1 MGKNYNKIIGGVIA
15 VLVILVG
22 VLYFGD
28 ASLEYVYTG
37 YINTVPNFIDVEV
50 ILMKNNHGNLLTY
63 STDIHN
69 TDKKIVAGRLFYY
82 KGEEKNVVLGN
93 GLNYFEYSRKGED
106 KKEYGYD
113 YIDNVLENDMYF
125 DLCLD
130 EGCNEIFET
139 IKLERS
145 QLR

>member
-1 MGKNYNKIIGGVIA
+1 MKKYYKQVIGGVIA

-28 ASLEYVYTG
+28 ASLEYNYTG
-37 YINTVPNFIDVEV
+37 YIGTAPNFIDVEV
-50 ILMKNNHGNLLTY
+50 ILMKNNHGGLLTY

-69 TDKKIVAGRLFYY
+69 TDQKIVAGRLFYY
-82 KGEEKNVVLGN
+82 DGEEKNVVLGN
-93 GLNYFEYSRKGED
+93 SLTS
-106 KKEYGYD
+106 YD
-113 YIDNVLENDMYF
+113 YYKKDEEDYDSCDNVLENDIYF

>member
-1 MGKNYNKIIGGVIA
+1 MKKNYNKIIGGVIA

-50 ILMKNNHGNLLTY
+50 ILMKNNNGGLLTY
-63 STDIHN
+63 STNIHN

-82 KGEEKNVVLGN
+82 VGEEKNVVLGN
-93 GLNYFEYSRKGED
+93 SLNI
-106 KKEYGYD
+106 YD
-113 YIDNVLENDMYF
+113 YYKKDEEEYDTCDNVLENDMYF

>member
-1 MGKNYNKIIGGVIA
+1 MGKNYKKIIGGVIA

-50 ILMKNNHGNLLTY
+50 ILMKNNNGGLLTY
-63 STDIHN
+63 STNIHN

-93 GLNYFEYSRKGED
+93 SLNI
-106 KKEYGYD
+106 YD
-113 YIDNVLENDMYF
+113 YYKKDEEEYDTCDNVLENDMYF